1 MANGRCSL
9 RDMVAVGPLVAVAL
23 STSACVEAEI
33 AVAGVNAVR
42 LDDDRVRVDMTLR
55 NIGHDSARRACAKV
69 TWRDDRGIIDTGL
82 VCAEHELHGGNPW
95 YGDVTV
101 LCPDDICPRK
111 EAMKVD
117 SHVKVPREGVTIEV
131 RVTRS
136 GDPGAMDDYD
146 VVHTFS
152 SP

>member
-9 RDMVAVGPLVAVAL
+9 HDVLALSALVAVAL
-23 STSACVEAEI
+23 STSACLESEI
-33 AVAGVNAVR
+33 ALESVDAVR

-55 NIGHDSARRACAKV
+55 NIGDDSARRACAKV

-82 VCAEHELHGGNPW
+82 VCAEHELHGGNLW

-117 SHVKVPREGVTIEV
+117 SHVKVPREGVNIEV

-146 VVHTFS
+146 VVRTFS